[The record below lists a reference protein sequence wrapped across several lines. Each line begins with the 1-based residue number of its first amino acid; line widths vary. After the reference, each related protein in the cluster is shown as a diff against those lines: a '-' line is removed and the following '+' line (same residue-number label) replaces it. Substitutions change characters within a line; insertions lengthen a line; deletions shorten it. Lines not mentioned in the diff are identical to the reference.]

1 MRIWEERMKKI
12 MMISLLSLLLMGFC
26 LDNGLASS
34 KKNQPAD
41 NYLTFSFVI
50 NPVSVGYKRQV
61 ARNLFFTG
69 NVDYEGSHG
78 DLYFQGGASYMIPR
92 KFWIF
97 WFYGGGG
104 WQFSRNSGY
113 QFPYM
118 ALGTRVWILSWEVVY
133 PLQRGEGQE
142 YRFGF
147 SIAF

>member
-1 MRIWEERMKKI
+1 MKHKVTI
-12 MMISLLSLLLMGFC
+12 TLVSLLLMGFC
-26 LDNGLASS
+26 AQVSEASAN
-34 KKNQPAD
+34 KNQLAD

-61 ARNLFFTG
+61 ARNFYFTG
-69 NVDYEGSHG
+69 NVDYVNADG
-78 DLYFQGGASYMIPR
+78 DLYIQGGGAYMIPR

-104 WQFSRNSGY
+104 WQFSRNHGY

-118 ALGTRVWILSWEVVY
+118 TLGTRVWILSWEVVY
-133 PLQRGEGQE
+133 PIQRGEETG